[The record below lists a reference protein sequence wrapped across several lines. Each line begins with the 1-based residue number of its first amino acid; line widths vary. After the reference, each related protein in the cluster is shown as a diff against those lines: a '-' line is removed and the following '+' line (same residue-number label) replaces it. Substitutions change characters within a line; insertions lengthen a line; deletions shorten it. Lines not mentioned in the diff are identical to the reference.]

1 MEWASPWGPGV
12 VLRSIQSRSAGVNGF
27 SPWAAQIQDGL
38 RGLASGFLVGI
49 PVVFTVDTWWLGDQ
63 LSPIDSL
70 VLVMFAYMLT
80 LAAVYWIGFRRGV
93 RKGWEHGADA
103 VEALALAIVVL
114 LTVYWALGQLGS
126 GRSLVT
132 ILGRVAVASSPVA
145 LGIAIANHLLPRDA
159 SRYAPDPG
167 DATALRQQ
175 GLLRSIHTFWIEIAA
190 AIAGAGFLC
199 LSIVPLD
206 DLSAIASSVP
216 LANLPWIVLLS
227 LVVSY
232 VIVYAAGFAGESR
245 RQRWRSALDHPITET
260 ILAYCVALIVTWA
273 CLMIFGRLS
282 LDSPVTEIYAKTV
295 LLAFPAS
302 MAAAAGRLAV

>member
-1 MEWASPWGPGV
+1 M
-12 VLRSIQSRSAGVNGF
+12 LRAIQGRTTGTQENK
-27 SPWAAQIQDGL
+27 PWAVQIQDGV

-63 LSPIDSL
+63 LSPVDSL
-70 VLVMFAYMLT
+70 VLVFFAYVLT

-103 VEALALAIVVL
+103 LEALALAMTVL
-114 LTVYWALGQLGS
+114 LTVYLALGQLGPD
-126 GRSLVT
+126 RSIVT
-132 ILGRVAVASSPVA
+132 ILGRVAVATSPVA

-159 SRYAPDPG
+159 SRYEPDPG
-167 DATALRQQ
+167 DATSLRED
-175 GLLRSIHTFWIEIAA
+175 GLLRSIHRFRIEIAA
-190 AIAGAGFLC
+190 AVAGAGFLC

-206 DLSAIASSVP
+206 DLSAIASNVP
-216 LANLPWIVLLS
+216 LGNLPWIVLLS

-232 VIVYAAGFAGESR
+232 VIVYAAGFAGESNRHR
-245 RQRWRSALDHPITET
+245 RRGALDHPITET
-260 ILAYCVALIVTWA
+260 ILAYMVAIIVVWG
-273 CLMIFGRLS
+273 CLMIFGRIAI
-282 LDSPVTEIYAKTV
+282 DSPFTEVYAKTV